1 MPVVS
6 PRVQA
11 ADDDFSVGPNL
22 PNTEFVRQVCPDE
35 HVTIN
40 LSLEPLAATPLPH
53 ALTPA
58 MHGPFAVDCRQ
69 INSRPC

>member
-6 PRVQA
+6 SRVQA

-35 HVTIN
+35 HDTCH
-40 LSLEPLAATPLPH
+40 LSLQTLAANPMPH

-58 MHGPFAVDCRQ
+58 MHGPFAVDGDR
-69 INSRPC
+69 